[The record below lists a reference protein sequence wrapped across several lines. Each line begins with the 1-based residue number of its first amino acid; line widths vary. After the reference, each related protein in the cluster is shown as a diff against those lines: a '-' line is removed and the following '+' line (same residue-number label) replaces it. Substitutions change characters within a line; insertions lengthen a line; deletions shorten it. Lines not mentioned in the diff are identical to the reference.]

1 MLYAGLFL
9 SSCTEKE
16 PEEVLVSSVSL
27 NKSSVEMSVGEIV
40 ELTATVL
47 PENAETLDVTWASS
61 DPGIATVEDGL
72 VTAIKAGEAEI
83 TVKTIEG
90 GKTDVCK
97 VIVKADPVV
106 FALDKVTAATATFS
120 GHLNVPA
127 ADLPYCQVSVYYSDA
142 ENFNM
147 NDAKSAS
154 VTVFDDNQDF
164 AITLKNLKYGVKYH
178 YCMVADIKQ
187 SDKVYGEI
195 KEFTTKAVTLSLA
208 YTGSTATT
216 ATISGKV
223 TGLSPEDQEYI
234 KVGLYYSDNLENL
247 TEYFRNKVLAED
259 IQDDGSFSLIL
270 SDLTLGN
277 KYYYCTYIYCSAY
290 SKDSEAAAFGDAH
303 EFIVGEHVS
312 MTAKVDEASI
322 TATTAQIIGKIEGI
336 STDEMEGFAYGICYS
351 CEPITDSN
359 RGITRGIEELSED
372 GSFSLTLSGL
382 AYGTKYYYCSYMKQ
396 GYSSRTYG
404 DVQEFT
410 TTDVSI
416 IDTYVDNTSGPLTY
430 ATIYIKT
437 SGISEV
443 DLETLDL
450 SIYNSS
456 CITCIN
462 RAGGNSSHSG
472 DNFYHMPLTK
482 RKYDEF
488 IKDEG
493 LFKFVKQLNYQS
505 KIYYRTVITNP
516 INWKDL
522 LGEVKTV
529 IAGEFTEIDLS
540 IDENA
545 TTITSARILG
555 KIKGY
560 SSEENV
566 KLRIGYSKNENINTF
581 SYVNVD
587 DITADG
593 EFSVNLNELDPNSNY
608 YYTLFIN
615 GVPFPETKNF
625 TTQHIPLEV
634 VLSIDKSSITGS
646 SFTIN
651 GKVNGY
657 SLEYNVEIGISY
669 SNKSADAAM
678 ESGINMPVTDISGDG
693 RFKIELKDL
702 FQATKYYLCPYFKYN
717 NYYHYFDASEFST
730 KDVYSDSQLADISS
744 AFDLSSTSPA
754 NCYIVTEAGFYKF
767 KTVKGNSNTS
777 VGNVTTSSILW
788 ESYGTSVKPQPLDL
802 ISTVSYNDG
811 YIAFKTSDVFREGN
825 AVITAK
831 DANGNILWSWHIW
844 LTDQP
849 QEQVYYNKAGTMMDR
864 NLGATSATIG
874 DVGALGLLY
883 QWGRK
888 DPFLGSSSI
897 DNAVVAE
904 STMEW
909 PKPTYYNNNYV
920 FQAINSSVSHPTT
933 FLTRYKDYYDWVPHT
948 GDLVD
953 KTRWKE
959 EKTIYDPCPTGWRV
973 PEGGTD
979 GVWSKAYSNT
989 SSYEGDAVNCG
1000 TNFWSE
1006 LGDGSIWYPYAG
1018 IRDDYGNLEMV
1029 GEHADCWSV
1038 TDADYSVSRVG
1049 ANVFRVNNSSI
1060 RIDAGRTRACAVS
1073 VRCVKE

>member
-1 MLYAGLFL
+1 MELQILTELSTNSKSMKKSINNFGRMLGVFMLYAGLFL

-83 TVKTIEG
+83 TVKTVEG

-336 STDEMEGFAYGICYS
+336 STDEMEGFVYGICYS

-359 RGITRGIEELSED
+359 RGSTITIEELSED
-372 GSFSLTLSGL
+372 GSFSLTLSRLG
-382 AYGTKYYYCSYMKQ
+382 YGTKYYFCSYLRQ
-396 GYSSRTYG
+396 GHSSRTYG
-404 DVQEFT
+404 EVQEFT
-410 TTDVSI
+410 TDEVTVTLSI
-416 IDTYVDNTSGPLTY
+416 SKFIDTAVFTFKAIGL
-430 ATIYIKT
+430 
-437 SGISEV
+437 SEV
-443 DLETLDL
+443 DKSDSPINFCCSPYEDRLLNVSYNNGEKPNEQLRYYSNDWDENYEITFSNSLFTYGKKYYYQYRVYNNNFNNYDSEIESFVMGEDINVSL
-450 SIYNSS
+450 SIEALTHNSAS
-456 CITCIN
+456 LKGQIT
-462 RAGGNSSHSG
+462 GWSSDYPVEIGVYYSEV
-472 DNFYHMPLTK
+472 PLTTD
-482 RKYDEF
+482 Y
-488 IKDEG
+488 
-493 LFKFVKQLNYQS
+493 
-505 KIYYRTVITNP
+505 
-516 INWKDL
+516 
-522 LGEVKTV
+522 
-529 IAGEFTEIDLS
+529 
-540 IDENA
+540 
-545 TTITSARILG
+545 ARREA
-555 KIKGY
+555 K
-560 SSEENV
+560 
-566 KLRIGYSKNENINTF
+566 
-581 SYVNVD
+581 
-587 DITADG
+587 
-593 EFSVNLNELDPNSNY
+593 
-608 YYTLFIN
+608 
-615 GVPFPETKNF
+615 
-625 TTQHIPLEV
+625 
-634 VLSIDKSSITGS
+634 
-646 SFTIN
+646 
-651 GKVNGY
+651 
-657 SLEYNVEIGISY
+657 NVEISNVSSNGEFNVELTELAY
-669 SNKSADAAM
+669 S
-678 ESGINMPVTDISGDG
+678 
-693 RFKIELKDL
+693 
-702 FQATKYYLCPYFKYN
+702 TKYY
-717 NYYHYFDASEFST
+717 YYLYIKSRLSVPCEGVFVTRSPSSSET
-730 KDVYSDSQLADISS
+730 ADLDM
-744 AFDLSSTSPA
+744 AGAADLSSDGSA
-754 NCYIVTEAGFYKF
+754 NCYIISEKGLYKF
-767 KTVKGNSNTS
+767 KTVKGNSNEYLK
-777 VGNVTTSSILW
+777 NVSSCQILW
-788 ESYGTSVKPQPLDL
+788 ESYGTNANIQPYDL
-802 ISTVSYNDG
+802 IKGICYRDE
-811 YIAFKTSDVFREGN
+811 YIAFQTSDSFKEGN
-825 AVITAK
+825 AVIAAT

-844 LTDQP
+844 MTDQP
-849 QEQVYYNKAGTMMDR
+849 QGQIYYNDAGTMMDR
-864 NLGATSATIG
+864 NLGATTTVPGS
-874 DVGALGLLY
+874 VGALGLLY

-888 DPFLGSSSI
+888 DPFLSSSSI
-897 DNAVVAE
+897 SSSTHTKSSITWPSAVE
-904 STMEW
+904 SKYSTGRIEYA
-909 PKPTYYNNNYV
+909 T
-920 FQAINSSVSHPTT
+920 AHPTI
-933 FLTRYKDYYDWVPHT
+933 FITRRGAICDWQWEDADRT
-948 GDLVD
+948 SWTTSETS
-953 KTRWKE
+953 KS
-959 EKTIYDPCPTGWRV
+959 IYDPCPAGWRV
-973 PEGGTD
+973 PDGGND
-979 GVWSKAYSNT
+979 GVWAKALGS
-989 SSYEGDAVNCG
+989 SSYFIESSLYDSTNEGI
-1000 TNFWSE
+1000 NFSSKF
-1006 LGDGSIWYPYAG
+1006 GNDQNIWYPASGYCNEYNLVDSVGYAG
-1018 IRDDYGNLEMV
+1018 HY
-1029 GEHADCWSV
+1029 WSASPNS
-1038 TDADYSVSRVG
+1038 TYSYYLNFSDNGLVYPS
-1049 ANVFRVNNSSI
+1049 FNSYNWAS
-1060 RIDAGRTRACAVS
+1060 GKS
-1073 VRCVKE
+1073 VRCIKE